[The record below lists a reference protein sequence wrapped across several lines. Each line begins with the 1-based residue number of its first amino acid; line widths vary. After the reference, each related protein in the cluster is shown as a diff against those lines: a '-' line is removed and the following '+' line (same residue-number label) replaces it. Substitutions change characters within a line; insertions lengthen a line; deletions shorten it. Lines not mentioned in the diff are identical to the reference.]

1 MAEQAA
7 AEPKAEE
14 VAKEEPKAEEAPKE
28 AEAEQPKEEPKA
40 EENADKPA
48 DKNDDDNKES
58 EAKED
63 NNKPEESEKPCVD
76 FSGSWTLKSSSKS
89 IDEYYKSEGWSY
101 MMRKFA
107 PMIAMKQI
115 IKQVINNDTK

>member
-7 AEPKAEE
+7 EEPKAEE

-40 EENADKPA
+40 EENE
-48 DKNDDDNKES
+48 DNKES